1 MPPGDNKII
10 MSYENIEDKETYNL
24 LEGIVP
30 LRKEEV
36 KFQELN
42 FVYSLYFMKK
52 RTKKRLLV
60 RQFQKHKSVFRD
72 WVPDTKQIL
81 KLSLDFDIKN
91 SKIRKFIS
99 DPDQY
104 GEVYSLLL
112 DNLPKLKEIFTHCI
126 GISSYPYISWL
137 EF

>member
-42 FVYSLYFMKK
+42 FAYSLYFMKK
-52 RTKKRLLV
+52 GQRKGYWSDSFKNISLYSEIGS
-60 RQFQKHKSVFRD
+60 QIQSKS
-72 WVPDTKQIL
+72 L
-81 KLSLDFDIKN
+81 N
-91 SKIRKFIS
+91 
-99 DPDQY
+99 Y
-104 GEVYSLLL
+104 
-112 DNLPKLKEIFTHCI
+112 H
-126 GISSYPYISWL
+126 
-137 EF
+137 